1 MTELAI
7 RIGVFSFSVRMPAAE
22 PRLRQECA
30 ELYGPYPTVESDQL
44 IDASITLAYPTL
56 RQRFLEREI
65 TIFLDGAQLYEPWS
79 PRLGVPMLESA
90 LNAWMGK
97 NITRYL
103 LVHAGVV
110 ERERWALVLPGASGA
125 GKSTLS
131 TILASRGWRFLSDEI
146 AIIRPDDGLILPHP
160 RPISLKNDSINVM
173 TERLPEA
180 YLSKRYEGTTKGTV
194 AFLRP
199 PESAIEQA
207 SEPAKPKIVVFPQFD
222 AKGKTELKR
231 LEKAPAFMRL
241 VDNSPQYFTL
251 LETGFETF
259 AAMVETCAHYK
270 LTYNDVDSAIT
281 LIESL
286 EPDDRDETS

>member
-1 MTELAI
+1 
-7 RIGVFSFSVRMPAAE
+7 
-22 PRLRQECA
+22 
-30 ELYGPYPTVESDQL
+30 
-44 IDASITLAYPTL
+44 
-56 RQRFLEREI
+56 
-65 TIFLDGAQLYEPWS
+65 
-79 PRLGVPMLESA
+79 MLESA

-97 NITRYL
+97 SISRYL

-110 ERERWALVLPGASGA
+110 ERRGWALVLPGASGA

-131 TILASRGWRFLSDEI
+131 TVLASRGWRFLSDEI

-160 RPISLKNDSINVM
+160 RPVPLKNDSIDMM

-180 YLSKRYEGTTKGTV
+180 YISKRYEGTTKGTV

-199 PESAIEQA
+199 PSDAIQHA
-207 SEPAKPKIVVFPQFD
+207 LEPAKPKIVVFPQFD

-251 LETGFETF
+251 LETGFETL
-259 AAMVETCAHYK
+259 AAIVEACVHYK
-270 LTYNDVDSAIT
+270 LTYDNVDSAIS

-286 EPDDRDETS
+286 EPDDRDKTS